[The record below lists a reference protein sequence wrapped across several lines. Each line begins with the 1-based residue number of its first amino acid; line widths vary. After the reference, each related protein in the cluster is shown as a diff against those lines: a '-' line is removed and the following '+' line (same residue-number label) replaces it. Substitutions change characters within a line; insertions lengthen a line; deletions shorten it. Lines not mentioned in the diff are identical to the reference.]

1 MIREYAFTDADLIAS
16 FNESQCARRQYYA
29 WFIGKATSK
38 HTRQSDVYM
47 MVWADNKKEALKL
60 SREYAA
66 RILNRSF
73 ESITI
78 GA

>member
-1 MIREYAFTDADLIAS
+1 MNATKTLYTDAALIAS
-16 FNESQCARRQYYA
+16 FLPCKIARRQYTVYY
-29 WFIGKATSK
+29 FSETS
-38 HTRQSDVYM
+38 RNYVFS
-47 MVWADNKKEALKL
+47 VWADNKKEALRL

>member
-1 MIREYAFTDADLIAS
+1 MQLDYLFTDADLIAS
-16 FNESQCARRQYYA
+16 FNETQCARRQYEIFFFGECNA
-29 WFIGKATSK
+29 
-38 HTRQSDVYM
+38 HM

>member
-1 MIREYAFTDADLIAS
+1 MSATNYLFTDADLIAS
-16 FNESQCARRQYYA
+16 FNESQCARRQYEVF
-29 WFIGKATSK
+29 FIGKINA
-38 HTRQSDVYM
+38 HM

-66 RILNRSF
+66 RILNRPF